1 MKFINDENEHNVQQ
15 CSPFQHQ
22 TIYILIEQKKNNSYF
37 QYLVL
42 IVALTKNLSKWTYS
56 VFFEEVDEDEDSFT
70 EEDEDLRRQWG
81 RTKTETV
88 SRRKMKTCDDGRR
101 TDEDGGRRLGL
112 GFSTKSCLWKR
123 RRAIVLCVWRREK
136 NE

>member
-1 MKFINDENEHNVQQ
+1 MKFITDENEHNVQQ

-37 QYLVL
+37 QYVVL

-70 EEDEDLRRQWG
+70 EEDEDLRR
-81 RTKTETV
+81 RPE
-88 SRRKMKTCDDGRR
+88 DGRR
-101 TDEDGGRRLGL
+101 RRKKVGVRV
-112 GFSTKSCLWKR
+112 FYEIVFVEEKKSYCTVRLKKR
-123 RRAIVLCVWRREK
+123 KEWIMLFWCF
-136 NE
+136 NLLN